1 MGWYIMIK
9 VIKYKQ
15 AAEET
20 AIAVTG
26 GSLLSMG
33 MIIEVAGVLQ
43 LFTVIGGFFIM
54 MMTLVLTFRR
64 VLASFKDKDKD
75 EKGS

>member
-1 MGWYIMIK
+1 MIK